1 MKQYRV
7 TNPWRVIVIYPNR
20 RTEVEEFNQFNE
32 IVRLSRVRRIYLDE
46 LAKDSTQ
53 TLGVAVLRLIIEG
66 EATAIAQAQ
75 SLVERAREE
84 LIDEATQKNLID
96 LITTII
102 IYKLPHKQREEI
114 EAMFTLGDLKKTKVY
129 QEAVEEG
136 EQRGEQRGEQ
146 KAKLEA
152 IPELL
157 KEGLTIEQ
165 IARVLKLSL
174 EIVQEIAQK
183 QWNYGFSLFL
193 ENPNPLSAARLESQ
207 PQSERLD
214 GYDISNGHDTA
225 VGQGC

>member
-183 QWNYGFSLFL
+183 Q
-193 ENPNPLSAARLESQ
+193 
-207 PQSERLD
+207 
-214 GYDISNGHDTA
+214 
-225 VGQGC
+225 